1 MHYHNGFWSINFEY
15 NGHLFI
21 CSCTVLNNWLMVCN
35 IFITMKLIRNNTLNG
50 ENVLLFSY
58 EKNI

>member
-1 MHYHNGFWSINFEY
+1 MGFGQLIWNIMD
-15 NGHLFI
+15 I
-21 CSCTVLNNWLMVCN
+21 CLCTVLNNWLMVCN

-58 EKNI
+58 DKNI